1 MTRQISDYVSKLNA
15 MNAAFQVNLM
25 LHFKVSTS
33 RDFRINNAALQGIL
47 ENPGNDSDYGSDGD
61 GDDDVSRRSGTNS
74 VTTANDNDDDGDVE
88 EEIASMV
95 KSDDEDEV
103 DDGSSDVGRGDVEDC
118 EVILICLT
126 N

>member
-15 MNAAFQVNLM
+15 TNAAFQVNLM

-61 GDDDVSRRSGTNS
+61 GDDVSRRSGTNS